1 MIDPNSILLPLF
13 AMFTLS
19 LIVLLRLAYLR
30 NNAVINKKVRMS
42 YYQGFQGESGET
54 PEMVATARNYVNLYE
69 APTFF
74 YLVIVLY
81 YVTAGVDHFAL
92 AMAWGYVAFRF
103 IHTLIHIG
111 SNNVRQ
117 RFVAF
122 AVSQIFLLILWVKL
136 GAQLYWR

>member
-1 MIDPNSILLPLF
+1 MLDPNVILMPLF
-13 AMFTLS
+13 AMLTLS
-19 LIVLLRLAYLR
+19 LIVLLRLMYLR
-30 NNAVINKKVRMS
+30 NGAMINKKVRMS
-42 YYQGFQGESGET
+42 YYQTFQGESGET
-54 PEMVATARNYVNLYE
+54 PEMIATARNYVNLHE

-81 YVTAGVDHFAL
+81 YIRAGVDHYAF

-136 GAQLYWR
+136 GIQLYW